1 MKLGWFVGA
10 AVMAVFAGV
19 LIVTPGCDKQ
29 KVDDFVKKNKAT
41 IEKLVRT
48 AANRGAKEGL
58 NAWEKKKPE
67 AAQEAAAALAK
78 NIDTVILPYLN
89 GGDIGTS
96 DSVDQLLSSSLFVD
110 VPDDVK
116 TAVLA
121 AAAVLDLYLPA
132 PAAGE
137 KLSADHVDFLKAF
150 FTGLR
155 EGIDSFNAKTPR
167 SHWLH

>member
-1 MKLGWFVGA
+1 MKNRWFVGA
-10 AVMAVFAGV
+10 ALAAVLAGV
-19 LIVTPGCDKQ
+19 MIVTPGCEKQ
-29 KVDDFVKKNKAT
+29 KVEDFVKKNKAT

-58 NAWEKKKPE
+58 NAWAKKKPE
-67 AAQEAAAALAK
+67 AAKEAADALAK
-78 NIDTVILPYLN
+78 NIDEVILPYLN
-89 GGDIGTS
+89 GGNIGTS

-137 KLSADHVDFLKAF
+137 ALSADHVDFLKAF

-155 EGIDSFNAKTPR
+155 DGVNDFNSR
-167 SHWLH
+167 SPKGGWLH